1 MSTPKEHFGFV
12 VSVNP
17 DGTPKVVK
25 VRKRPPPPVKT
36 PSTRAFMR
44 QENEDG
50 SGKYFGKRKLAFE
63 SETSRWLILYE
74 TKQLKLM
81 NSGFKY
87 ANTMF
92 NTRIDASA
100 FTMQRSLEDDSLD
113 VPNEFDFAEL
123 MKSTTHILELSVP
136 VHYGGRMS
144 LESLCWVSQKSS
156 KRGRFLV
163 VPPGVEDAKKIF
175 QTDFVGTPAV
185 YPVMRQC
192 SDDHTKTNDFRVTC
206 RPIMVEN
213 IDIIFIV
220 HHKSVHL
227 ALPEVINKQVYTEL
241 LKIENVLLFK
251 QLKI

>member
-1 MSTPKEHFGFV
+1 MSTPREHFGFV
-12 VSVNP
+12 VSVNS
-17 DGTPKVVK
+17 DGSPSVVK
-25 VRKRPPPPVKT
+25 VKKKPPLPVKT

-50 SGKYFGKRKLAFE
+50 SGKFFGKRKLAFE
-63 SETSRWLILYE
+63 SETGRWLILYE

-81 NSGFKY
+81 NSGSKY

-92 NTRIDASA
+92 DTVIDAGA
-100 FTMQRSLEDDSLD
+100 FVRQRSDGNTDDFD
-113 VPNEFDFAEL
+113 DFDFVEL
-123 MKSTTHILELSVP
+123 MKLTTHILELSVP

-192 SDDHTKTNDFRVTC
+192 SSSHTKTSDFRVSC
-206 RPIMVEN
+206 RPIRVETIDMV
-213 IDIIFIV
+213 FIV

-227 ALPEVINKQVYTEL
+227 HLPEILDKRAYEKLLEL
-241 LKIENVLLFK
+241 ENVLMFK
-251 QLKI
+251 QSKI

>member
-1 MSTPKEHFGFV
+1 MSKPREHFGYV
-12 VSVNP
+12 VSVNSN
-17 DGTPKVVK
+17 GTPKVIK
-25 VRKRPPPPVKT
+25 VEKKAPLPVKT

-50 SGKYFGKRKLAFE
+50 SGKYFVNRKLAFE

-74 TKQLKLM
+74 TNQLRLM
-81 NSGFKY
+81 NSGSKY

-92 NTRIDASA
+92 NTGIDAAA
-100 FTMQRSLEDDSLD
+100 FVRQRSDEIIDDD
-113 VPNEFDFAEL
+113 FDFAEL
-123 MKSTTHILELSVP
+123 MKLTTHILELSVP
-136 VHYGGRMS
+136 VHYGGRMC

-192 SDDHTKTNDFRVTC
+192 SDDHTKTNDFRVSC
-206 RPIMVEN
+206 RPIMVEK
-213 IDIIFIV
+213 IDMVFIV
-220 HHKSVHL
+220 HHRSVHL
-227 ALPEVINKQVYTEL
+227 ALPEILDKRAYEKL
-241 LKIENVLLFK
+241 LEMENVLMFK